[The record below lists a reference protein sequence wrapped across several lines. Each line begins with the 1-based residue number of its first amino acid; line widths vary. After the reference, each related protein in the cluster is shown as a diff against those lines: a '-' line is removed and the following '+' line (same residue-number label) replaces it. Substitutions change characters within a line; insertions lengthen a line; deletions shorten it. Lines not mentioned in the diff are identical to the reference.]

1 MDMPRNEVREP
12 RFDQYSTSKYLE
24 HASEQARKRNYNDF
38 LIVDVDAHH
47 YENESYKDVFQYIE
61 SPVIRR
67 AAMESTKRGGRSSM
81 MNSQVGYQDIGG
93 RITRHELRKHEK
105 ASADTH

>member
-1 MDMPRNEVREP
+1 MDMTRNEVREP
-12 RFDQYSTSKYLE
+12 RSDQYATSKYLE

-47 YENESYKDVFQYIE
+47 YENESYKDVFSYID

-81 MNSQVGYQDIGG
+81 MYSQVGYQDIGG
-93 RITRHELRKHEK
+93 RLTRPALPKLE
-105 ASADTH
+105 